1 MNGVNVIGDL
11 LRASADITAVVPAER
26 IRAGALPQ
34 QTAIPA
40 IVVESISLNDR
51 NILQPGD
58 TRMVRERVQVTVLA
72 PNYRQ
77 KNDIL
82 RLVRKVCADRRANL
96 SSQSDVVVLTDGAGP
111 DFMADDASFWM
122 QNQDFSVS
130 YNESTV

>member
-11 LRASADITAVVPAER
+11 LRASADITAVVPVER

-34 QTAIPA
+34 QTALPA